1 MFLKDPQVI
10 PQCSQAGDPGR
21 PSAAGPHLTPLCMLV
36 LGLTHQ
42 TARAFSEPRCTN
54 NDLFNNVNHIVLL
67 TLIKSSRG
75 FSRLLESMQAPHL
88 GLRDA
93 RQYELA
99 HLRREKGKV
108 LVAQSCLTLCH
119 PMGCSPFHTVYGVF
133 KARILKWLAIPFSR
147 GRSTSWNQDCREKYQ

>member
-1 MFLKDPQVI
+1 VFLKDPQVI
-10 PQCSQAGDPGR
+10 PQCSQVGEPGW
-21 PSAAGPHLTPLCMLV
+21 PSAAGPHLTPLCTLV

-42 TARAFSEPRCTN
+42 TARAFTEPHCTN

-93 RQYELA
+93 QQYELA

-119 PMGCSPFHTVYGVF
+119 PWAVALF
-133 KARILKWLAIPFSR
+133 IPFMGFSR
-147 GRSTSWNQDCREKYQ
+147 QEY